1 MSHQHVSKVTKW
13 GMDES
18 YNSIPVEYGCTG
30 CDEVFTTP
38 PVVEETPSDHLNHID
53 YVDGCFGCKLRT
65 LELSTGDA
73 GRADSMS
80 NKKWNA
86 ELNAYADARSQG
98 IQPAGTT
105 MKAVQEAK
113 AASDKL
119 GTAYNAEYMPA
130 ASKID
135 KPLANTMKEVGA
147 L

>member
-38 PVVEETPSDHLNHID
+38 PVVEETPSDHLNHTG
-53 YVDGCFGCKLRT
+53 YVDGCFACKLLT
-65 LELSTGDA
+65 LQVNTGDA
-73 GRADSMS
+73 GRAENMS
-80 NKKWNA
+80 AKRWDG
-86 ELNAYADARSQG
+86 ELNAYAAARSEG

-105 MKAVQEAK
+105 MRAVQEAR

-119 GTAYNAEYMPA
+119 GVAYNAESMPA
-130 ASKID
+130 ATKIT
-135 KPLANTMKEVGA
+135 KQTANVMKETGA
-147 L
+147 I